1 MGLQTSDRAGESFL
15 TMHFFE
21 FVLKNVFRRKVRTAL
36 TTFGVAVAIA
46 AVVSLLSITSGYER
60 SSKEMYNNRGVDLV
74 VVRAGVANRSTSTLD
89 ESAAKLL
96 RALPGVGRVAP
107 ALSEKV
113 SFEAGSLVSVPVNGW
128 PPDSF
133 AFDSLSVIQG
143 RKLQTGD
150 KHSVI
155 LGKELASR
163 LKKAIGDKVEIESEP
178 FNVVG
183 IYESANML
191 DNNAAVISLRD
202 LQELMERS
210 GQVSEFQVALA
221 KDVPN
226 KKAAIVSVRNAI
238 EGMKDDEGTPLGLV
252 AQETEDF
259 INSDNQIRV
268 AHAMAWTTSAIALI
282 VGSIGMLNT
291 MIVSVLER
299 TQEIGILRAIGWR
312 KSRIMRMILAESFSL
327 SFLGC
332 VLGTLLAAVLIR
344 VLLQFPTAKMLVR
357 GDITP
362 EVMLI
367 GLVMSVLVG
376 LVGGAYPALRGASLP
391 PTEALHYE

>member
-1 MGLQTSDRAGESFL
+1 
-15 TMHFFE
+15 MHFFE

-36 TTFGVAVAIA
+36 TTSGVAVAIA
-46 AVVSLLSITSGYER
+46 AVVSLLSITGGYER
-60 SSKEMYNNRGVDLV
+60 SSKDMYNNRGVDLV

-96 RALPGVGRVAP
+96 RALPEVGKVAP

-113 SFEAGSLVSVPVNGW
+113 SFEAGSMVSVPVNGW
-128 PPDSF
+128 SPDSF
-133 AFDSLSVIQG
+133 AFDSLTIVQG
-143 RKLQTGD
+143 RKLQSGD
-150 KHSVI
+150 KHAVI

-163 LKKAIGDKVEIESEP
+163 LKKAIGDTVEIESTQ
-178 FNVVG
+178 FTVAG

-226 KKAAIVSVRNAI
+226 KKAAIVAVRDAI
-238 EGMKDDEGTPLGLV
+238 ERLKDNEGIPLGLV
-252 AQETEDF
+252 AQATEEF

-332 VLGTLLAAVLIR
+332 VLGTLLAAGLIR

-362 EVMLI
+362 EVMFI
-367 GLVMSVLVG
+367 GFAMSILVG

>member
-1 MGLQTSDRAGESFL
+1 
-15 TMHFFE
+15 MHFFE

-46 AVVSLLSITSGYER
+46 AVVSLLSITGGYEK
-60 SSKEMYNNRGVDLV
+60 SSKEMYANRGVDLV

-96 RALPGVGRVAP
+96 RALPNVGKVAP

-113 SFEAGSLVSVPVNGW
+113 SVESGSLVSVPVNGW

-133 AFDSLSVIQG
+133 AFDSLTIIEG
-143 RKLQTGD
+143 RKLEGGD
-150 KHSVI
+150 KHAVM
-155 LGKELASR
+155 LGKELANR
-163 LKKAIGDKVEIESEP
+163 LKKTIGDEVQIESEE
-178 FNVVG
+178 FKVVG
-183 IYESANML
+183 ITSSATML

-202 LQELMERS
+202 LQEMMERS

-221 KDVPN
+221 KDLPN
-226 KKAAIVSVRNAI
+226 KKAVIVSVRDAI
-238 EGMKDDEGTPLGLV
+238 EKLKDDEGVPLGLV
-252 AQETEDF
+252 AQETEEF

-332 VLGTLLAAVLIR
+332 VLGTLLAALLIR

-362 EVMLI
+362 EVMII

>member
-1 MGLQTSDRAGESFL
+1 VGLQTSDRAGESFL

>member
-1 MGLQTSDRAGESFL
+1 
-15 TMHFFE
+15 MHFFE

-46 AVVSLLSITSGYER
+46 AVVSLLSITGGYEK
-60 SSKEMYNNRGVDLV
+60 SSKEMYANRGVDLV

-96 RALPGVGRVAP
+96 RALPNVGKVAP

-113 SFEAGSLVSVPVNGW
+113 SVESGSLVSVPVNGW
-128 PPDSF
+128 PTDSF
-133 AFDSLSVIQG
+133 AFDSLTVIEG
-143 RKLQTGD
+143 RKLESGD
-150 KHSVI
+150 KHAVM
-155 LGKELASR
+155 LGKELANR
-163 LKKAIGDKVEIESEP
+163 LKKTIGDEVQIESEE
-178 FNVVG
+178 FKVVG
-183 IYESANML
+183 ITSSATML

-202 LQELMERS
+202 LQEMMERS

-221 KDVPN
+221 KDLPN
-226 KKAAIVSVRNAI
+226 KKAVIVSVREAI
-238 EGMKDDEGTPLGLV
+238 EKLKDDEGVPLGLV
-252 AQETEDF
+252 AQETEEF

-332 VLGTLLAAVLIR
+332 VLGTLLAALLIR

-362 EVMLI
+362 EVMII

-376 LVGGAYPALRGASLP
+376 LVGGAYPALCGASLP